1 MDAAAVLARYDAE
14 IRADPAPETG
24 VTSIWADGV
33 LRTEGAYNLIGWWDF
48 PAEATDAIVAR
59 EAAHFAGRE
68 VEWKLFSHDGPAGLE
83 SALAAAGFTPDEPE
97 TFLVLDLETHA
108 PPFDPPAG
116 IEARQ
121 VSDPAGAA
129 DLVAVSDAA
138 FGRSEPWRLEALIAR
153 LDDPTQALFVAYD
166 RGAEVS
172 SGRLEL
178 APGRAFAGLYGGGT
192 IPNYQGRGV
201 YRALVAARA
210 AEARRRGHRYIT
222 VDARE
227 TSRPIL
233 ERLGFEALATVR
245 GWVLAAADA

>member
-1 MDAAAVLARYDAE
+1 MDAKAVLARYDAE
-14 IRADPAPETG
+14 IRADPPPETG
-24 VTSIWADGV
+24 VSRTWSDGV

-48 PAEATDAIVAR
+48 PAEAAGAIVTR

-83 SALAAAGFTPDEPE
+83 AALAAAGFAPEEPE
-97 TFLVLDLETHA
+97 TFVALDLETHA
-108 PPFDPPAG
+108 PPFDPPPG
-116 IEARQ
+116 IAVRQ
-121 VSDPAGAA
+121 VTDAAGAA

-138 FGRSEPWRLEALIAR
+138 FGRSEPWRLEALVAR

-166 RGAEVS
+166 DGVPVS

-178 APGRAFAGLYGGGT
+178 APGKAFAGLYGGGT

-210 AEARRRGHRYIT
+210 GEARRRGHRYLT

-233 ERLGFEALATVR
+233 QRLGFEVLATVR
-245 GWVLAAADA
+245 GWVRAV